1 MALGLRERM
10 KEQKKDLQKRRE
22 TQQQDKAAGRW
33 GSVFDR
39 NKVPSGRQFW
49 ACKEGSHIVDVIPFA
64 AGPNF
69 PPLTRVKENEVEY
82 RVDLWAHQGVGPTDE
97 QFVCPAFMF
106 KKPCP
111 ICEYLA
117 EEKAAGRRL
126 PKEEYSAIRA
136 KNRTIYLVWI
146 HDTPEDERKGIQIWE
161 VASFFFQ
168 DKLDEIARDP
178 RGRGMIL
185 FEDLDIGK
193 NISFRKKNKGDKQV
207 EYTGHQF
214 LDRDVPI
221 PDNIVEQSFSLD
233 TIIKWESD
241 YDEMYKLFHQSRKG
255 LEGGAPKRT
264 QPEEDRPAE
273 KEQSAEDPEPETQQ
287 QLAEEPEPETQQVT
301 NEEQAA
307 TSTHEK
313 VPQETQEGKP
323 ICPGGGTF
331 GLDIDKLDMC
341 ANQCDIWDDC
351 DAENVRIKQAVASKP
366 KEKPKEKKEGAK
378 PKLRRRNN
386 G

>member
-10 KEQKKDLQKRRE
+10 KQQKKGLQRRRE
-22 TQQQDKAAGRW
+22 KQQQDKAAGRW
-33 GSVFDR
+33 GTVFDR
-39 NKVPSGRQFW
+39 DKVPSGRQFW

-69 PPLTRVKENEVEY
+69 PLVTKVKEDDIEY
-82 RVDLWAHQGVGPTDE
+82 RIDVWVHQGVGPTDE
-97 QFVCPAFMF
+97 QFVCPAYMF

-117 EEKAAGRRL
+117 QEKAAGHRL

-136 KNRTIYLVWI
+136 KNRTMYLIWV

-161 VASFFFQ
+161 IASFFFQ
-168 DKLDEIARDP
+168 DKLDEIAQDP

-193 NISFRKKNKGDKQV
+193 NISFRKKSKGEKQV

-221 PDNIVEQSFSLD
+221 PDEIVEQSFSLD

-241 YDEMYKLFHQSRKG
+241 YDEMHKLFHQARETVDKGRVSR
-255 LEGGAPKRT
+255 EQPKEDKPVEQT
-264 QPEEDRPAE
+264 EPTEESEPE
-273 KEQSAEDPEPETQQ
+273 KELET
-287 QLAEEPEPETQQVT
+287 EQVA
-301 NEEQAA
+301 NEEQ
-307 TSTHEK
+307 TETKTEVTPPVDK
-313 VPQETQEGKP
+313 EVPKETQEGKP
-323 ICPGGGTF
+323 VCPGGGTF

-341 ANQCDIWDDC
+341 ANQCEIWDDC
-351 DAENVRIKQAVASKP
+351 DAENVRLKQAAAAKP
-366 KEKPKEKKEGAK
+366 KKEKVATK
-378 PKLRRRNN
+378 PKLRRRTNA
-386 G
+386 